1 MCVCVCVCVCVQ
13 LLSHVWLFC
22 NPINFSQAGSSVQEI
37 FQGTPEL
44 PFPTLEDLPHP
55 GIKSTSLV
63 SPALADGFFLPYIL
77 LTILIKYF
85 AVCVNGS
92 IMSNSFFVTPWTVA
106 LKAPLSLEFS
116 RQKHWNRLTF
126 PTPGDLPDPRIEPR
140 PPTLQA
146 DYLPCELPGKHQM
159 NIKYISCLLIS
170 HVEEEVSL

>member
-22 NPINFSQAGSSVQEI
+22 NSINFSQAGSSVQEI
-37 FQGTPEL
+37 FQANPQL

-85 AVCVNGS
+85 AVCVNCL

-116 RQKHWNRLTF
+116 RQEHWNRLTF
-126 PTPGDLPDPRIEPR
+126 PTPGIFQNQELNPDLPHYRQILYHVSYQGSIR
-140 PPTLQA
+140 W
-146 DYLPCELPGKHQM
+146 
-159 NIKYISCLLIS
+159 ISSTS
-170 HVEEEVSL
+170 HACW